1 MLRHYPFRVYR
12 DDECEPRKSS
22 LRTHAHARAHPR
34 PGAQRATPVQPESKH
49 LEVGAAQRDVELFAR
64 STRVL
69 SRARTRTRG
78 NTRGKSSSK
87 SGQSV
92 GALMWP
98 PLCCLHYPEYL
109 YIRPVHRAFSL
120 FSLSSLLLPSPANV
134 SFDRRLLAVISFF
147 QHALAFLYIRTYV
160 YTYLC

>member
-87 SGQSV
+87 SGQSGWDAV
-92 GALMWP
+92 PTSSQRWFKRVV
-98 PLCCLHYPEYL
+98 
-109 YIRPVHRAFSL
+109 IRQWSPSCVRHERSRDPCGNSRAGSQGN
-120 FSLSSLLLPSPANV
+120 SRNAIAWS
-134 SFDRRLLAVISFF
+134 
-147 QHALAFLYIRTYV
+147 
-160 YTYLC
+160 